1 VTSTHNENQNR
12 QRGQTP
18 FAPLPPAL
26 DAPLARLDSA
36 ECGSIAYY
44 ADEDGGDRPLL
55 LIHSINAAPSS
66 FEVKPLFERFRGA
79 RPVYSIDLP
88 GFGQSQRGDRAYT
101 PELFAS
107 AICEL
112 LDQVIGAPAD
122 VLAMSLSAEFA
133 TRAALRMPGNFASLT
148 LLSPSGFSKREAP
161 SPRFGRTAFGML
173 SSGLWAQGLFDLVA
187 SKGSIRYFLNRSFGG
202 KAPAELI
209 DYAYATAHQ
218 PGARFAPLTFLSMQL
233 FTRGARDVLYTQ
245 LSELPVLAV
254 ADRDPYITFER
265 LPSFAAARPNWRYES
280 LAPHM
285 GLPHWE
291 RPEATFDLLERFWR
305 GD

>member
-1 VTSTHNENQNR
+1 VTSTPSDNHSR
-12 QRGQTP
+12 QRGHTP
-18 FAPLPPAL
+18 YAPLPPAL

-36 ECGSIAYY
+36 ACGRIAYY

-66 FEVKPLFERFRGA
+66 FEVKPLFERFRGE
-79 RPVYSIDLP
+79 RPVYSIELP
-88 GFGQSQRGDRAYT
+88 GFGQSERGERAYT

-122 VLAMSLSAEFA
+122 VLALSLSAEFA
-133 TRAALRMPGNFASLT
+133 ARAALRMPGSFASLS
-148 LLSPSGFSKREAP
+148 LISPTGFSKREVP
-161 SPRFGRTAFGML
+161 SPRFGRTAYGVL
-173 SSGLWAQGLFDLVA
+173 SNGLWAQGLFDLVA

-233 FTRGARDVLYTQ
+233 FTQDARDVLYTQ
-245 LSELPVLAV
+245 LSELPVLAI
-254 ADRDPYITFER
+254 ADRDPYVTFER
-265 LPSFAAARPNWRYES
+265 LPSFAAARANWRYES
-280 LAPHM
+280 LGPHM

-291 RPEATFDLLERFWR
+291 HPEATFDLLEGFWR